1 MPGQGWAQAPGTQ
14 LHSTVSLLSA
24 SQETDLFGEMHSGI
38 KRILEKDKSENR
50 PTAHHVPSTV
60 VNALY
65 DSLIGSSP
73 GLRGSNCFHS
83 HFGNEETTLEDV
95 VKPPQGLIT
104 NMVAAIDFEQIKQIK
119 RQGLNA

>member
-1 MPGQGWAQAPGTQ
+1 MGGGGVTLSDGALGVARGWLVGARQGWAQAPGTQ

-24 SQETDLFGEMHSGI
+24 SQETDLFGEMHSGV

-83 HFGNEETTLEDV
+83 YFGNEENDS
-95 VKPPQGLIT
+95 
-104 NMVAAIDFEQIKQIK
+104 
-119 RQGLNA
+119 